1 MILMVVMICSEDTV
15 NGAVQ
20 EKYGNYMIIE

>member
-1 MILMVVMICSEDTV
+1 MVVMIGAEDTV
-15 NGAVQ
+15 IDTLQ